1 MATGTSVTGV
11 TDLSV
16 HGSPPH
22 EVVSFV
28 GESAHRS
35 RARSLHAGKRVVKR
49 AVPGHPY
56 SLDDGLGI
64 RRIEHDGRTQI
75 EILALAPV
83 LANHPIV
90 EQAIRNRASRY
101 ADLDVRSF
109 ATVRRLE
116 RSGSSLNIITE
127 VPAGVRL
134 SHLLAHLESTGEVVP
149 APAIFELASSII
161 NAVASL
167 HAWPGGLAHGAINPA
182 HTLLTNDG
190 RVLLTDGV
198 FGGGLEALQRNR
210 EALWKEF
217 RLAMPPAAS
226 LARFDQQTDVTQ
238 MGASILALI
247 LRRPLRA
254 PEYPRGVSD
263 LVMTA
268 TESATLSESA
278 AGFTLRTWLQAALQ
292 IHAKLAFRSAVEA
305 QRSFGEIASTRH
317 GRREG
322 ATALQELMRTTCAE
336 APNQPPVVVNTPRPQ
351 PAPESRVG
359 QSAERRAGAFESAV
373 RSAFPERKA
382 R

>member
-1 MATGTSVTGV
+1 MGTGTSVTGV

-16 HGSPPH
+16 RGLPRD
-22 EVVSFV
+22 EIGFFVS
-28 GESAHRS
+28 ESAHRS
-35 RARSLHAGKRVVKR
+35 RARSLHPGGRVVKR
-49 AVPGHPY
+49 AVPGQPY

-64 RRIEHDGRTQI
+64 RRVAHDGRTQT

-90 EQAIRNRASRY
+90 EQAIRTRASRY
-101 ADLDVRSF
+101 ADLEMRSF
-109 ATVRRLE
+109 AAVRRLE
-116 RSGSSLNIITE
+116 RSGTSFNIVTE
-127 VPAGVRL
+127 MPAGVRL
-134 SHLLAHLESTGEVVP
+134 SHLLTHLESTGEMVRD
-149 APAIFELASSII
+149 PAIFELASLII

-167 HAWPGGLAHGAINPA
+167 HAWPGSLAHGAINPA
-182 HTLLTNDG
+182 HILLTNDG

-226 LARFDQQTDVTQ
+226 LARFDKQTDVTQ

-268 TESATLSESA
+268 TEAESLSGSA
-278 AGFTLRTWLQAALQ
+278 AGLTLRTWLQATLQ
-292 IHAKLAFRSAVEA
+292 IHARVAFRSAVEA
-305 QRSFGEIASTRH
+305 QRSFSELASTRH
-317 GRREG
+317 SRSEG
-322 ATALQELMRTTCAE
+322 AAALQLLVHTTCA
-336 APNQPPVVVNTPRPQ
+336 APSNQPASVLHA
-351 PAPESRVG
+351 PA
-359 QSAERRAGAFESAV
+359 AL
-373 RSAFPERKA
+373 SAFPERKA

>member
-1 MATGTSVTGV
+1 
-11 TDLSV
+11 
-16 HGSPPH
+16 
-22 EVVSFV
+22 
-28 GESAHRS
+28 
-35 RARSLHAGKRVVKR
+35 LHAGRRVVKR
-49 AVPGHPY
+49 ALPGQPY

-64 RRIEHDGRTQI
+64 RRVEHDGRTQT
-75 EILALAPV
+75 EVLALAPV

-90 EQAIRNRASRY
+90 EQAIRSRASRY
-101 ADLDVRSF
+101 ADLDMRSF
-109 ATVRRLE
+109 AALRRLE
-116 RSGSSLNIITE
+116 RSGASLNIVTE
-127 VPAGVRL
+127 MPAGVRL

-149 APAIFELASSII
+149 EPAIFELASSII

-182 HTLLTNDG
+182 HILLINDG

-226 LARFDQQTDVTQ
+226 LAKFDQQTDVTQ

-247 LRRPLRA
+247 LQRPLRA

-268 TESATLSESA
+268 TEPASLAGSA
-278 AGFTLRTWLQAALQ
+278 ASALTLRTWLQAALQ
-292 IHAKLAFRSAVEA
+292 IHARVAFRSAVEA
-305 QRSFGEIASTRH
+305 QRSFSELASMRH
-317 GRREG
+317 SRSEG
-322 ATALQELMRTTCAE
+322 ATALQELMRTTCAQP
-336 APNQPPVVVNTPRPQ
+336 PNQPSVVLNAPRPR
-351 PAPESRVG
+351 PAPPESRAG
-359 QSAERRAGAFESAV
+359 QTGERRTGAFEPAAQSAL
-373 RSAFPERKA
+373 PKHKA

>member
-1 MATGTSVTGV
+1 
-11 TDLSV
+11 
-16 HGSPPH
+16 
-22 EVVSFV
+22 
-28 GESAHRS
+28 
-35 RARSLHAGKRVVKR
+35 VVKP
-49 AVPGHPY
+49 AVPGQPY

-64 RRIEHDGRTQI
+64 RRFEHDGRTRT

-90 EQAIRNRASRY
+90 EPAIRSRASHY
-101 ADLDVRSF
+101 ADLDMRSF

-116 RSGSSLNIITE
+116 RSGSSLYIVTE
-127 VPAGVRL
+127 MPAGVRL

-149 APAIFELASSII
+149 EPAIFELASSII

-182 HTLLTNDG
+182 HILLTNGG

-217 RLAMPPAAS
+217 RLAMPPAAN
-226 LARFDQQTDVTQ
+226 LAKFDQQTDVTQ

-247 LRRPLRA
+247 LQRPLRA

-268 TESATLSESA
+268 TEPASLSGSA
-278 AGFTLRTWLQAALQ
+278 ASGLTLRTWLQAALQ
-292 IHAKLAFRSAVEA
+292 IHARIAFRSAVDA
-305 QRSFGEIASTRH
+305 QRSFSELASTRH
-317 GRREG
+317 SRSDG
-322 ATALQELMRTTCAE
+322 ATALQELMRTSCPE
-336 APNQPPVVVNTPRPQ
+336 PPNQPPVVLS
-351 PAPESRVG
+351 AAAG
-359 QSAERRAGAFESAV
+359 QSAL
-373 RSAFPERKA
+373 PERKA

>member
-1 MATGTSVTGV
+1 
-11 TDLSV
+11 
-16 HGSPPH
+16 
-22 EVVSFV
+22 
-28 GESAHRS
+28 
-35 RARSLHAGKRVVKR
+35 VVKR
-49 AVPGHPY
+49 ALPGQPY

-64 RRIEHDGRTQI
+64 RRVQPDGRTQT

-90 EQAIRNRASRY
+90 EEAIRSRASRY
-101 ADLDVRSF
+101 ADLDMRSF
-109 ATVRRLE
+109 AAVRRLE
-116 RSGSSLNIITE
+116 RSGASLNIATE

-182 HTLLTNDG
+182 HILLTNDG

-217 RLAMPPAAS
+217 RLAMPAAAS

-247 LRRPLRA
+247 LQRPLRA
-254 PEYPRGVSD
+254 PEYPRSVPD

-278 AGFTLRTWLQAALQ
+278 AGFTFRTWLQAALQ

-305 QRSFGEIASTRH
+305 QRSFGEIASARH
-317 GRREG
+317 SRSER

-336 APNQPPVVVNTPRPQ
+336 PPNQPAAAVNAQRPQ
-351 PAPESRVG
+351 PAPESRAG
-359 QSAERRAGAFESAV
+359 QTGERRMGAFEAAA
-373 RSAFPERKA
+373 RSVFPERKA